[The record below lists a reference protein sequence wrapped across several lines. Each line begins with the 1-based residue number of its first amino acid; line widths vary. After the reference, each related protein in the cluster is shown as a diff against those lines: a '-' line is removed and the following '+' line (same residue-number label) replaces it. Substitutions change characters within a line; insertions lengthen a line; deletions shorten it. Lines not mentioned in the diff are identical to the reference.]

1 MLTLIVARARD
12 GAIGRNNDI
21 PWSLPNDLAMFQR
34 ETIGGALIMGRRTWE
49 SLPVKP
55 LKGRMNCV
63 ISRDRNI
70 AETVCGDVH
79 EAISACT
86 AAGYHRLYG
95 IGGSAIYEALLPLAD
110 RMLISEVDISIP
122 DADTWFPSFNE
133 DEWQVRHSVCVDTQ
147 EPSYTLR
154 EIIRREV
161 LRTRFCKWGWLCPHC
176 VFRGMSPVRS

>member
-95 IGGSAIYEALLPLAD
+95 IGGS
-110 RMLISEVDISIP
+110 SEVDISIP

-161 LRTRFCKWGWLCPHC
+161 L
-176 VFRGMSPVRS
+176 